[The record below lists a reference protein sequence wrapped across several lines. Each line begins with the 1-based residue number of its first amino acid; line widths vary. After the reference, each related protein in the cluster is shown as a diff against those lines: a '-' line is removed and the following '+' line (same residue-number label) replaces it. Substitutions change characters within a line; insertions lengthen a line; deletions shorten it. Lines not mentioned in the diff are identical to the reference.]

1 MFCYNCGQK
10 IMEGAKFC
18 SNCGSNL
25 SVIAGSQS
33 DESEGVDKGVMSGGQ
48 RTSDEDCT
56 APQPNMK
63 MENAEEKIDV
73 AFKKAFGSANKFGN
87 LVYIFGLNPISQ
99 ELENNMQEFYLSGE
113 PGEKPLLI
121 FDYGNQN
128 LTDGLV
134 VSNQRIVWHFATTGQ
149 QEIELSDI
157 KDVSMGK
164 AVLATV
170 MNIISCNNIKYK
182 SIYLTGIQDET
193 EFVVKFRKFVNE
205 VYAIYH
211 GNNEDADEV
220 CIKDDIESN
229 VEFIIRAC
237 NSVSIDSMYCE
248 VGHPEV
254 MPTASKYSKAK
265 CNFNIPDDES
275 IFLIYDATIFGGCQ
289 KGFAVCTTGF
299 YYCGHQRGYWDWKQF
314 KEVPIS
320 SSFTGFKVGY
330 EEFNTATDGKKLLMI
345 LRSIQECL

>member
-10 IMEGAKFC
+10 VMEGAKFC
-18 SNCGSNL
+18 SNCGSSL
-25 SVIAGSQS
+25 SAIVGGQ
-33 DESEGVDKGVMSGGQ
+33 SGGCESFNKDMQ
-48 RTSDEDCT
+48 TGEQKIIGEDIIE
-56 APQPNMK
+56 PQPSMTI
-63 MENAEEKIDV
+63 ENTENKIET

-87 LVYIFGLNPISQ
+87 LVYIIGQDAISQ
-99 ELENNMQEFYLSGE
+99 ELENNMHEFYLSGE

-121 FDYGNQN
+121 FDYSNQN
-128 LTDGLV
+128 LKDGLV
-134 VSNQRIVWHFATTGQ
+134 VSNQRIVWHFSTTGQ

-157 KDVSMGK
+157 RDVSMGK

-205 VYAIYH
+205 IYAIYH
-211 GNNEDADEV
+211 GNSEDADKV

-237 NSVSIDSMYCE
+237 NSVNIDSMYCE

-254 MPTASKYSKAK
+254 MPMAPKYSKAK
-265 CNFNIPDDES
+265 CNFNIPDEES
-275 IFLIYDATIFGGCQ
+275 IFLIYDATVFGGCQ
-289 KGFAVCTTGF
+289 KGFAVCATGF
-299 YYCGHQRGYWDWKQF
+299 YYCGHQRGYWEWKQF
-314 KEVPIS
+314 KDVPIS
-320 SSFTGFKVGY
+320 SCFSGIKVGY
-330 EEFNTATDGKKLLMI
+330 EEFNTATDGKKLLMV

>member
-10 IMEGAKFC
+10 VMEGAKFC
-18 SNCGSNL
+18 SNCGASL
-25 SVIAGSQS
+25 SAIVGGQPG
-33 DESEGVDKGVMSGGQ
+33 ESEGINDDVGAEEQKTIEGDII
-48 RTSDEDCT
+48 E
-56 APQPNMK
+56 PQPSMTI
-63 MENAEEKIDV
+63 ENTENKIET

-87 LVYIFGLNPISQ
+87 LVYIIGLDPISQ
-99 ELENNMQEFYLSGE
+99 ELENNMHEFYLSGE

-128 LTDGLV
+128 LKDGLV
-134 VSNQRIVWHFATTGQ
+134 VSNQRIVWHFSTTGQ

-157 KDVSMGK
+157 RDVSMGK

-205 VYAIYH
+205 IYAIYH
-211 GNNEDADEV
+211 GNSEDANEV

-229 VEFIIRAC
+229 IDYITRAC
-237 NSVSIDSMYCE
+237 NSVNIDSPYCE

-254 MPTASKYSKAK
+254 LPTVSKYNKAK

-275 IFLIYDATIFGGCQ
+275 IFLIFDATVFGGCQ
-289 KGFAVCTTGF
+289 KGFAICTTGF
-299 YYCGHQRGYWDWKQF
+299 YYCGHQRGYLDWKQF
-314 KEVPIS
+314 KDTPIS
-320 SSFTGFKVGY
+320 SSFAEIKVGY
-330 EEFNTATDGKKLLMI
+330 EEFNTGTDGKKLLMI

>member
-25 SVIAGSQS
+25 SAIAGSQP
-33 DESEGVDKGVMSGGQ
+33 DESEGVNKDVLAGGQ
-48 RTSDEDCT
+48 KTGDRVVIEQ
-56 APQPNMK
+56 QPSLE
-63 MENAEEKIDV
+63 MENAEEKIDA

-87 LVYIFGLNPISQ
+87 LVYIIGLNPISP
-99 ELENNMQEFYLSGE
+99 ELENNMHEFYLSGE

-128 LTDGLV
+128 LKEGMV
-134 VSNQRIVWHFATTGQ
+134 VSDQRIAWHFATTGQ
-149 QEIELSDI
+149 QEIDLSDI
-157 KDVSMGK
+157 RDVSMGK

-170 MNIISCNNIKYK
+170 MNIISCNNIKCK

-205 VYAIYH
+205 IYAIYH
-211 GNNEDADEV
+211 GNSADADEV

-229 VEFIIRAC
+229 VEFIARAC

-248 VGHPEV
+248 LGHPEV

-275 IFLIYDATIFGGCQ
+275 IFLIYDATVFGGCQ
-289 KGFAVCTTGF
+289 KGFAVCATGF
-299 YYCGHQRGYWDWKQF
+299 YYCGHQRGYWEWKQF
-314 KEVPIS
+314 KDVPIS
-320 SSFTGFKVGY
+320 SCFSGIKVGY